1 VPIEDHHRVVMTIG
15 QRMLR
20 VEDRPLLTGTA
31 RFVDDLEPEGTLH
44 ARFLRSPAAHAR
56 IVGLDLEQARGSL
69 GVVCAFAHDDL
80 GLPPLH
86 PPVENPLAFS
96 PPRPLLAS
104 EVVRFVGEPV
114 ALVVAST
121 QYRAEDALAEIG
133 LVLEPLPAVTDPLDP
148 DPPILLHD
156 RERNLLFESLS
167 ETGAVDEAFAEAAV
181 VIERRFRNPRYC
193 ATPIE
198 PRGALAA
205 PDSGGV
211 RIWSSSQVPH
221 LLSRITAELLGMA
234 REHVRVI
241 VPDVG
246 GGFGQKA
253 HVYPEEILVAWLA
266 RRLAAPVKWVE
277 DRNENLL
284 AASHARD
291 QFVTARLAADAQ
303 GCVLALDVDVTC
315 DQGAYGVYPHGPILE
330 ALGTPA
336 MIPGPYRVTRYRARS
351 RSVRTNK
358 CPEGAYRG
366 VGLPVS
372 TLVHERLMD
381 ALAGELALDRAEVR
395 RRNLIRSDE
404 LPYTTATHQRYDSGD
419 YSLALERALQAIG
432 YAEFSAEQERAR
444 AEGRL
449 IGLGIASYV
458 EYSAMG
464 SAVFHGRGMVGIPGV
479 DRAWLTLD
487 GEGAVTL
494 TTTLPS
500 IGQGLATTF
509 AQLTAD
515 ALGLSPASVRVTQP
529 DTAHGPG
536 EGTGT
541 FASRAAVG
549 GGGAI
554 RAGADELIRRLIDD
568 AAQRLEAAV
577 EDLELRDGHVGV
589 RGSPSRQVVF
599 GELAAAQPDGQGY
612 RVEGVFDA
620 PTTTYPYATHACIVE
635 VKPESGDVVI
645 VRYVVA
651 EDCGRI
657 INPLVVEGQ
666 AHGAVAQGIGGALY
680 ESIVYDRE
688 GQLLNASL
696 MDYLV
701 PTAAELV
708 PVELQ
713 HLEIPA
719 PGSPNGAKGVGE
731 GGTLAPGAALAGAVS
746 HALAVEVNDLPLTP
760 ERVRAAVAR
769 SPYRGS
775 VSPQRGSTNVLR

>member
-1 VPIEDHHRVVMTIG
+1 MTIG
-15 QRMLR
+15 QPLLR

-31 RFVDDLEPEGTLH
+31 MFVDDLEPDRTLH

-56 IVGLDLEQARGSL
+56 LREVDLEQARSST
-69 GVVCAFAHDDL
+69 GVAGAFSHSDL
-80 GLPPLH
+80 GLSPLH
-86 PPVENPLAFS
+86 PPVDNEEAIS
-96 PPRPLLAS
+96 PPRPLLACD
-104 EVVRFVGEPV
+104 VVRFVGEPIAV
-114 ALVVAST
+114 VVADN
-121 QYRAEDALAEIG
+121 QYRAEDALAQVA
-133 LVLEPLPAVTDPLDP
+133 LQLEPLPAVTDPRDP
-148 DPPILLHD
+148 EPPALQD
-156 RERNLLFESLS
+156 NGRRNLLYDSLY

-181 VIERRFRNPRYC
+181 VLERSFRNPRYC

-205 PDSGGV
+205 PDGDGI
-211 RIWSSSQVPH
+211 RIWSSTQVPH
-221 LLSRITAELLGMA
+221 TLSRITAELLDMA
-234 REHVRVI
+234 REQVRVST
-241 VPDVG
+241 PSVG

-266 RRLAAPVKWVE
+266 LRLGAPVKWVE

-291 QFVTARLAADAQ
+291 QYVTARLAADAE
-303 GCVLALDVDVTC
+303 GRLLALDVDVIC

-336 MIPGPYRVTRYRARS
+336 MIPGPYRLERYRARS
-351 RSVRTNK
+351 RAVRTNK

-372 TLVHERLMD
+372 ALVHERLMD
-381 ALAGELALDRAEVR
+381 VLAAELGLDRSEVR
-395 RRNLIRSDE
+395 RRNLIAHDE
-404 LPYTTATHQRYDSGD
+404 LPYTTVSHQRYDSGD
-419 YSLALERALQAIG
+419 YTLALERALETVG
-432 YAEFSAEQERAR
+432 YEDFPAEQAAAR

-464 SAVFHGRGMVGIPGV
+464 SVVFHGRGMVGIPGV

-487 GEGAVTL
+487 EEGWVTVV
-494 TTTLPS
+494 TTLPS

-515 ALGLSPASVRVTQP
+515 ALGVPPASVRVVQP
-529 DTAHGPG
+529 DTAQAPG

-541 FASRAAVG
+541 FASRTAVT

-554 RAGADELIRRLIDD
+554 RAGADELTRRLLED
-568 AAQRLEAAV
+568 AAQELEAAIG
-577 EDLELRDGHVGV
+577 DLELRDGHVGV
-589 RGSPSRQVVF
+589 KGSPSRQVGF
-599 GELAAAQPDGQGY
+599 GELVAATPDAQRY
-612 RVEGVFDA
+612 RAEGVFDA
-620 PTTTYPYATHACIVE
+620 PTTTYPYATHVCVVE
-635 VKPESGDVVI
+635 VEPESGNVAI
-645 VRYVVA
+645 IRYVVA

-680 ESIVYDRE
+680 ESMIYDE
-688 GQLLNASL
+688 AGQLLTASL

-701 PTAAELV
+701 PTAVELV
-708 PVELQ
+708 SLELE

-731 GGTLAPGAALAGAVS
+731 GGTLAPGAALANAVS
-746 HALAVEVNDLPLTP
+746 NALGVEVNELPLTP
-760 ERVRAAVAR
+760 ELVRAAAAR
-769 SPYRGS
+769 SGFP
-775 VSPQRGSTNVLR
+775 NVLR

>member
-1 VPIEDHHRVVMTIG
+1 MIIG
-15 QRMLR
+15 QPMLR

-31 RFVDDLEPEGTLH
+31 RFVDDLESEGALH
-44 ARFLRSPAAHAR
+44 ARFLRSPAAHAQLTR
-56 IVGLDLEQARGSL
+56 VDLERARRAA
-69 GVVCAFAHDDL
+69 GVAGAFVHHDL

-86 PPVENPLAFS
+86 PPVDNPLAFS
-96 PPRPLLAS
+96 PPRPLLAC
-104 EVVRFVGEPV
+104 EVVRFVGEPIAV
-114 ALVVAST
+114 VVADT
-121 QYRAEDALAEIG
+121 QYRAEDALGQVA
-133 LVLEPLPAVTDPLDP
+133 LELQPLPAVTDPRDP
-148 DPPILLHD
+148 DPPALLHD
-156 RERNLLFESLS
+156 GRRNLLYDSLN

-181 VIERRFRNPRYC
+181 VLERSFHNPRYC

-205 PDSGGV
+205 PDGDGI
-211 RIWSSSQVPH
+211 RIWSSTQVPYA
-221 LLSRITAELLGMA
+221 LSRITAELLGLA
-234 REHVRVI
+234 REQVRVTT
-241 VPDVG
+241 PSVG

-266 RRLAAPVKWVE
+266 LRLGAPVKWVE

-291 QFVTARLAADAQ
+291 QYVSARLAADAE
-303 GCVLALDVDVTC
+303 GRLLALDVDVTC

-336 MIPGPYRVTRYRARS
+336 MIPGPYRLERYRARS
-351 RSVRTNK
+351 RAVRTNK

-372 TLVHERLMD
+372 ALVHERLMD
-381 ALAGELALDRAEVR
+381 VLAGELGLDRGEVR
-395 RRNLIRSDE
+395 RRNLIGRDE
-404 LPYTTATHQRYDSGD
+404 LPYTTVSHQRYDSGD
-419 YSLALERALQAIG
+419 YTLALDRALDAVG
-432 YAEFSAEQERAR
+432 YGDFPAEQEAAR

-464 SAVFHGRGMVGIPGV
+464 SVVFHGRGMVGIPGV
-479 DRAWLTLD
+479 DRAWLTLNED
-487 GEGAVTL
+487 GEVKVV
-494 TTTLPS
+494 TTLPS

-515 ALGLSPASVRVTQP
+515 PLGLPPASVRVIQP
-529 DTAHGPG
+529 DTAEAPG

-541 FASRAAVG
+541 FASRTAVS

-554 RAGADELIRRLIDD
+554 RAGADELIRRLLED
-568 AAQRLEAAV
+568 AAEALEAAID
-577 EDLELRDGHVGV
+577 DLELRDGHVGV
-589 RGSPSRQVVF
+589 KGSPSRQLGF
-599 GELAAAQPDGQGY
+599 GELVAAADDADRY
-612 RVEGVFDA
+612 RAEGVFDA
-620 PTTTYPYATHACIVE
+620 PTTTYPYATHVCVVE
-635 VKPESGDVVI
+635 VDPESGNVAI
-645 VRYVVA
+645 IRYVVA

-680 ESIVYDRE
+680 ESMIYDDE
-688 GQLLNASL
+688 GQLLTASL
-696 MDYLV
+696 MDYLL

-708 PVELQ
+708 SLELE

-731 GGTLAPGAALAGAVS
+731 GGTLAPGAALANAVS
-746 HALAVEVNDLPLTP
+746 DALGVEFNELPLSP
-760 ERVRAAVAR
+760 ERVCAAATR
-769 SPYRGS
+769 SPFS
-775 VSPQRGSTNVLR
+775 NVLR

>member
-1 VPIEDHHRVVMTIG
+1 
-15 QRMLR
+15 MLR
-20 VEDRPLLTGTA
+20 VEDPPLLTGAAT
-31 RFVDDLEPEGTLH
+31 FLDDLEPEGTLH
-44 ARFLRSPAAHAR
+44 ARFLRSPAAHAQISR
-56 IVGLDLEQARGSL
+56 LDLDPARRGA
-69 GVVCAFAHDDL
+69 GVAAAVAHDDL
-80 GLPPLH
+80 KLPPLH
-86 PPVENPLAFS
+86 PPVETPHAFS
-96 PPRPLLAS
+96 PPRPLLAY
-104 EVVRFVGEPV
+104 EVVRFVGEPIAV
-114 ALVVAST
+114 VVADT
-121 QYRAEDALAEIG
+121 QYRAEDAVAMIE
-133 LVLEPLPAVTDPLDP
+133 LELRPLSVVTDPRDQ

-167 ETGAVDEAFAEAAV
+167 ETGAVDEAFADAAV
-181 VIERRFRNPRYC
+181 VIERSFRNPRYC

-205 PDSGGV
+205 RDGDGV
-211 RIWSSSQVPH
+211 RIWSSTQVPH
-221 LLSRITAELLGMA
+221 VLSRITAELLGME
-234 REHVRVI
+234 RERVRVST
-241 VPDVG
+241 PDVG

-253 HVYPEEILVAWLA
+253 HVYPEEILVSWLA
-266 RRLAAPVKWVE
+266 LRLGVPVKWVE

-284 AASHARD
+284 ASSHARD

-303 GCVLALDVDVTC
+303 GRLLALDVDVTC

-336 MIPGPYRVTRYRARS
+336 MIPGPYRLARYRARS

-372 TLVHERLMD
+372 ALVHERLMD
-381 ALAGELALDRAEVR
+381 VLAGELGLDRAEVR
-395 RRNLIRSDE
+395 RRNLIASDE
-404 LPYTTATHQRYDSGD
+404 LPYTTVSHQRYDSGD
-419 YSLALERALQAIG
+419 YLLALDRALNAVG
-432 YAEFSAEQERAR
+432 YAEFASEQQTAR

-464 SAVFHGRGMVGIPGV
+464 SVVFQGRGMVGIPGV
-479 DRAWLTLD
+479 DRAWLRLD
-487 GEGAVTL
+487 QDGRITV

-515 ALGLSPASVRVTQP
+515 ALGVEASAVRVNQP
-529 DTAHGPG
+529 DTADAPG

-541 FASRAAVG
+541 FASRTAVS

-554 RAGADELIRRLIDD
+554 RAGADQLIRHLLDD
-568 AAQRLEAAV
+568 AAELLEASI
-577 EDLELRDGHVGV
+577 EDLELRRGHVGV
-589 RGSPSRQVVF
+589 RGSPSRQVSF
-599 GELAAAQPDGQGY
+599 GELAAAADDRCY
-612 RVEGVFDA
+612 HAEGVFDA
-620 PTTTYPYATHACIVE
+620 PSTTYPYATHGCV
-635 VKPESGDVVI
+635 VDVDPDTGDVDI
-645 VRYVVA
+645 LRYAVA

-680 ESIVYDRE
+680 ESVVYDGD
-688 GQLLNASL
+688 GQLLTASL

-708 PVELQ
+708 SLRLE

-731 GGTLAPGAALAGAVS
+731 GGTLAPAAALANAIS
-746 HALAVEVNDLPLTP
+746 DALGVECNDLPLTP
-760 ERVRAAVAR
+760 ERVRDAAQR
-769 SPYRGS
+769 SPFRG
-775 VSPQRGSTNVLR
+775 G

>member
-1 VPIEDHHRVVMTIG
+1 MTIG

-31 RFVDDLEPEGTLH
+31 TFLDDLEPEGTLH
-44 ARFLRSPAAHAR
+44 ARFLRSPAAHAQ
-56 IVGLDLEQARGSL
+56 ITTLALEPARSAD
-69 GVVCAFAHDDL
+69 GVAGAFAHNDL
-80 GLPPLH
+80 RLGPLH

-104 EVVRFVGEPV
+104 EVVRFVGEPI
-114 ALVVAST
+114 AVVAANT
-121 QYRAEDALAEIG
+121 PYRAEDALGAIE
-133 LVLEPLPAVTDPLDP
+133 LELRPLPAITDPRDP

-156 RERNLLFESLS
+156 RERNLLFEGLND
-167 ETGAVDEAFAEAAV
+167 TGGVDEAFAEAAV
-181 VIERRFRNPRYC
+181 VVERSFRNPRYC

-198 PRGALAA
+198 PRGAIAT
-205 PDSGGV
+205 PDADGL
-211 RIWSSSQVPH
+211 RIWSSTQVPYV
-221 LLSRITAELLGMA
+221 LSRITAELLSLG
-234 REHVRVI
+234 REHVRVTT
-241 VPDVG
+241 PDVG

-266 RRLAAPVKWVE
+266 LRFGAPVKWVE

-303 GCVLALDVDVTC
+303 GRLLALDVDVTC
-315 DQGAYGVYPHGPILE
+315 DQGAYGMYPHGTILE

-336 MIPGPYRVTRYRARS
+336 MIPGPYRLARYRARS

-372 TLVHERLMD
+372 AFVHERLMD
-381 ALAGELALDRAEVR
+381 VLAGELDLDRADVR
-395 RRNLIRSDE
+395 RRNLIGRDE
-404 LPYTTATHQRYDSGD
+404 LPYTTVSHQRYDSGD
-419 YSLALERALQAIG
+419 YARALERALQAIG
-432 YAEFSAEQERAR
+432 YTEFPAEQERAR
-444 AEGRL
+444 GRGRL

-487 GEGAVTL
+487 EAGLVTV

-515 ALGLSPASVRVTQP
+515 ALGVATSSVRVTQP
-529 DTAHGPG
+529 DTAMGPG

-541 FASRAAVG
+541 FASRTAVS

-554 RAGADELIRRLIDD
+554 RAGADELIRRLLED
-568 AAQRLEAAV
+568 AADRLEAAID
-577 EDLELRDGHVGV
+577 DLELRDGHVGV
-589 RGSPSRQVVF
+589 KGSPRQQI
-599 GELAAAQPDGQGY
+599 GLAELAAAQADSRRY
-612 RVEGVFDA
+612 RVEGVFDP
-620 PTTTYPYATHACIVE
+620 PTTTYPYATHACVVE
-635 VKPESGDVVI
+635 VESESGHIAI

-666 AHGAVAQGIGGALY
+666 AHGAVAQGIGGALH
-680 ESIVYDRE
+680 ESVVYDSE
-688 GQLLNASL
+688 GQLLTASL
-696 MDYLV
+696 MDYLL

-708 PVELQ
+708 PLELE

-731 GGTLAPGAALAGAVS
+731 GGTLAPAAALANAVS
-746 HALAVEVNDLPLTP
+746 NALGVELNELPLTP
-760 ERVRAAVAR
+760 ERVRAAVER
-769 SPYRGS
+769 SPFR
-775 VSPQRGSTNVLR
+775 VQVNVLR